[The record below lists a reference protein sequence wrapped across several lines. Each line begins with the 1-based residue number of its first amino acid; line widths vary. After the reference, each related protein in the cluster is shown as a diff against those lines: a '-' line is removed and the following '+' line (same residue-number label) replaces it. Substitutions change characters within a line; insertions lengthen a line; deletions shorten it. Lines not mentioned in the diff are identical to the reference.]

1 MSFHLK
7 EAKYTFFSNA
17 HRTLSKT
24 DHMRGHKTSL
34 KKFKETEIV
43 LIIFSEKTQKR
54 SNSWKLNSM
63 LLMNGL
69 TMRSRKKI
77 KSFLEKKENEHTTI
91 QKLWNNAKAFLRGK
105 LIAIQAYLKNIETLQ
120 INYLIL

>member
-63 LLMNGL
+63 LLDNEWV
-69 TMRSRKKI
+69 KNKI
-77 KSFLEKKENEHTTI
+77 KEEIKKVSGN
-91 QKLWNNAKAFLRGK
+91 K
-105 LIAIQAYLKNIETLQ
+105 
-120 INYLIL
+120 